1 MKKLPILLSVL
12 LISLSHTSRAA
23 DSLPLVVLLGDSI
36 RMNYQG
42 VVKTSLQDKASVWT
56 PKDNCRHTAYTLEN
70 LEKWLGD
77 KKPQVVHINIGLH
90 DMFLS
95 GKDGKTRHTLMVY
108 SQNLR
113 QIFNRLEEL
122 TDAKIIFATT
132 TPVIEDR
139 QAKSKGYKRVVR
151 RNTDV
156 DRFNAAARNIA
167 KKAGIEVND
176 LNQISKK
183 AGADVVLREDGIH
196 LSPKGNQLLG
206 KHVAQQ
212 IVNALK

>member
-1 MKKLPILLSVL
+1 MKKLLFLLSVL
-12 LISLSHTSRAA
+12 ILPGIQTCRAA

-42 VVKTSLQDKASVWT
+42 VVRTSLAEKATVWS
-56 PKDNCRHTAYTLEN
+56 PKDNCRHTVYTLEN
-70 LEKWLGD
+70 LDKWLSG

-95 GKDGKTRHTLMVY
+95 NDGKTRHTLETY
-108 SQNLR
+108 SKNLR
-113 QIFNRLEEL
+113 EILSRLKES
-122 TDAKIIFATT
+122 TNAKIIFATT

-156 DRFNAAARNIA
+156 DRFNSAAKSIA
-167 KKAGIEVND
+167 AKASVTVND
-176 LNQISKK
+176 LNKVSKE
-183 AGADVVLREDGIH
+183 AGTETVLREDGIH
-196 LSPKGNQLLG
+196 LSPRGNQILG
-206 KHVAQQ
+206 EHVAQQ

>member
-1 MKKLPILLSVL
+1 MKKLLFLLSVL
-12 LISLSHTSRAA
+12 ILPGMQTCRAA

-42 VVKTSLQDKASVWT
+42 VVKTSLAEKATVWS

-70 LEKWLGD
+70 LNKWLSG

-95 GKDGKTRHTLMVY
+95 KDGKTRHTLQTY
-108 SQNLR
+108 SKNLR
-113 QIFNRLEEL
+113 EILSRLKES
-122 TDAKIIFATT
+122 TNTKIIFATT

-156 DRFNAAARNIA
+156 NRFNAAAKRIA
-167 KKAGIEVND
+167 TEAGVAVND
-176 LNQISKK
+176 LNKVSQKV
-183 AGADVVLREDGIH
+183 GTETVLREDGIH
-196 LSPKGNQLLG
+196 LSPKGNQVLG
-206 KHVAQQ
+206 KHVAEM
-212 IVNALK
+212 IANALN